1 MIRYNDLIKKIE
13 GKGLNESFEI
23 IKKEKIFKVVNNVTL
38 FSKIEETINKINSF
52 SKNIPSVYIY
62 LKEETI
68 FFDEL
73 ELFTNIEEVP
83 KNGDMNN
90 YSFKLRDIM
99 GLIDTRFKTYDKFI
113 DDGLRVVEQS
123 IINELV
129 NVFNTKLPTIEEI
142 QEMKNELDNV
152 FSDESPEKLQ
162 KIEDILSFNDSTIT
176 SLKDALIQ
184 SGIDAARN
192 KTSNEIKENK

>member
-52 SKNIPSVYIY
+52 SKSIPSVYIY

-99 GLIDTRFKTYDKFI
+99 ELIDTRFKTYDKFI

-162 KIEDILSFNDSTIT
+162 KIEDILSFNDPTIT